1 MPSRAFGMRRGSAGG
16 PRAGASLRLL
26 NQQRARQ
33 ARPST
38 SDGVSKRRPQLSALE
53 LELEK
58 DAAEAS
64 VGEPGYW
71 QRPPSRARE
80 IHPDAQPAQSR
91 DRARPSTA
99 PEQLAVPA
107 EPPTAAPAADAPA
120 QPSAAPAPAPAPAT
134 GWSDSSRV
142 RQRRHRQE
150 LLLAVEEGDA
160 DTVEALLRFGTPVL
174 DTVSAQTVGLG
185 R

>member
-16 PRAGASLRLL
+16 PRAGSSLRLL

-120 QPSAAPAPAPAPAT
+120 QPSAAPAPAT

>member
-53 LELEK
+53 RELEL

-91 DRARPSTA
+91 DRPRPSTA

-107 EPPTAAPAADAPA
+107 EPPAAEAPAADALA
-120 QPSAAPAPAPAPAT
+120 ASAAPAPAPAT

-174 DTVSAQTVGLG
+174 DTVK
-185 R
+185 